1 MAYIVNTITNKI
13 GTPNIRARVTEPY
26 TGFSPVNYFPP
37 NSIKINARQIFIVA
51 NVTIISGI
59 SKNVMIS
66 PFTVPSATPIKIAIN
81 KIRKLLASA
90 WIM

>member
-26 TGFSPVNYFPP
+26 TEFSPVNHFPP

-66 PFTVPSATPIKIAIN
+66 PFTVADDGAAEAIG
-81 KIRKLLASA
+81 RAEHPCWL
-90 WIM
+90 